1 MQGQSEDLANAGQP
15 EYPSNITGPASPDLK
30 GKIVVTAD
38 SPDFTQG
45 KPEEFRDLLTSA
57 DNIQAV
63 FSQGNVLLKT
73 VLGSVDNYF
82 KDLNGC
88 IEMLGKNKA

>member
-1 MQGQSEDLANAGQP
+1 M
-15 EYPSNITGPASPDLK
+15 
-30 GKIVVTAD
+30 VTAD
-38 SPDFTQG
+38 SPDLTQG

-63 FSQGNVLLKT
+63 FVQGNALLKT

-88 IEMLGKNKA
+88 IEMLSKKKPQEKTPDAMVIAPNVGDNVMADNNK